1 MKSLLEIKRHV
12 DGHGFGSAIV
22 DDHVAIGVV
31 WTTNT
36 LGGEVRK
43 REIIERVH
51 SFEEACTVMGCRC
64 GASPADASYNQR

>member
-1 MKSLLEIKRHV
+1 MVSIKYSREGIPLCTQCEAELNAEDV
-12 DGHGFGSAIV
+12 Q
-22 DDHVAIGVV
+22 
-31 WTTNT
+31 
-36 LGGEVRK
+36 LGAVCFKCK

>member
-43 REIIERVH
+43 REIIERYKKGDSH
-51 SFEEACTVMGCRC
+51 AHIARKTG
-64 GASPADASYNQR
+64 DAQSGKGSEGS